1 VVRHH
6 HREVRR
12 QRNMKWT
19 TLIPPERS
27 RRYRPDDV
35 HAAIY
40 VPRDWAG
47 NGPVVVLQIPSCALA
62 CGQPGEIPVIIRRPQ
77 QNCDIA
83 FWVDAVCEEAWPD
96 RAAIVFSCNTEHQAE
111 AVAAAAASMLP
122 NYERLPIERL
132 GGAIRARLS

>member
-1 VVRHH
+1 
-6 HREVRR
+6 
-12 QRNMKWT
+12 MKWT

-47 NGPVVVLQIPSCALA
+47 DAPVLVLQIPSCALT
-62 CGQPGEIPVIIRRPQ
+62 CGQPGETPVIIRRPQ
-77 QNCDIA
+77 PNCDVD
-83 FWVDAVCEEAWPD
+83 FWVSAVCKEGWLD
-96 RAAIVFSCNTEHQAE
+96 HAAIVFSCQTPTQAE
-111 AVAAAAASMLP
+111 AVAAAAAQMLP